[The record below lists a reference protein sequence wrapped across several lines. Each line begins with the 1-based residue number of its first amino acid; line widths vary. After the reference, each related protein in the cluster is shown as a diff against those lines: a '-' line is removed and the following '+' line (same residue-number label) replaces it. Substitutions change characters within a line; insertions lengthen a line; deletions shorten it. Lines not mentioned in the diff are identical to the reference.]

1 LEKSELPDPDS
12 LLTSEP
18 HRTFKISLDE
28 RCKKMRVPLL
38 DLVAQYQ
45 TIRPEIQKAVQEV
58 FESQQFILGP
68 AVTRLEEEIAAYCQ
82 VRHAIGVA
90 SGSDALLLALMA
102 LNVGPGDEVI
112 TTPYTFFATAGSIA
126 RLHAKPVFVDIDPRT
141 YNIDPSRIEGKI
153 TSRTKAIIPVHL
165 YGQCADMDPIL
176 EIAER
181 RHIPLVEDAAQSIGA
196 TYKGRQAGSMGTFGC
211 LSFFPSK
218 NLGGA
223 GDGGMILT
231 QDGHLAEKV
240 KILRVH
246 GSQPKYYHQVIGCNS
261 RLDSLQAVVLSV
273 KLRHLEGWSQKRREN
288 AEFYNKHLAP
298 LGNVVVPQVESHNKS
313 IYNQYVIRVSPRD
326 QLLNYLKE
334 KGIGTE
340 IYYPVPLHLQAC
352 FKYLGY
358 SEGDFPESEKAARET
373 IALPIYPELT
383 MDQKIYV
390 IDQIKRLLL
399 S

>member
-1 LEKSELPDPDS
+1 
-12 LLTSEP
+12 
-18 HRTFKISLDE
+18 
-28 RCKKMRVPLL
+28 MRVPLL
-38 DLVAQYQ
+38 DLMAQHQ
-45 TIRPEIQKAVQEV
+45 TIRSEIQRAVQQV

-68 AVTRLEEEIAAYCQ
+68 TVTKLEDEIATYCQ
-82 VRHAIGVA
+82 VRHAMGVA

-102 LNVGPGDEVI
+102 LGVGPGDEVI
-112 TTPYTFFATAGSIA
+112 TSPYTFFATAGSIA
-126 RLHAKPVFVDIDPRT
+126 RLQAKPVFVDIDPKT
-141 YNIDPSRIEGKI
+141 YNMDPNQIEEKI
-153 TSRTKAIIPVHL
+153 TPRTKAIIPVHL

-176 EIAER
+176 EVADR
-181 RHIPLVEDAAQSIGA
+181 RHLPIIEDAAQSIGA
-196 TYKGRQAGSMGTFGC
+196 TYKGRQAGSMGMFGC

-223 GDGGMILT
+223 GDGGMVLT
-231 QDGHLAEKV
+231 QNGEMAEKI

-246 GSQPKYYHQVIGCNS
+246 GSQPKYYHQMIGCNS
-261 RLDSLQAVVLSV
+261 RLDSLQAAVLSV
-273 KLRHLEGWSQKRREN
+273 KLPHLEEWSRKRREN
-288 AEFYNKHLAP
+288 AEFYNKHLGS
-298 LGNVVVPQVESHNKS
+298 LKGLFLPQVESYNKS
-313 IYNQYVIRVSPRD
+313 IYNQYVIRVSQRD
-326 QLLNYLKE
+326 LLLNYLRE

-358 SEGDFPESEKAARET
+358 SEGDFPEAERAARET

-390 IDQIKRLLL
+390 VDQIKRLLL

>member
-1 LEKSELPDPDS
+1 
-12 LLTSEP
+12 
-18 HRTFKISLDE
+18 
-28 RCKKMRVPLL
+28 MRVPLL
-38 DLVAQYQ
+38 DLVAQYH
-45 TIRPEIQKAVQEV
+45 TIRPDIQKAVQEV

-68 AVTRLEEEIAAYCQ
+68 SVTKLEEEIAAHCQ

-102 LNVGPGDEVI
+102 LGVGPGDEVI

-126 RLHAKPVFVDIDPRT
+126 RLQATPVFVDIDPKT
-141 YNIDPSRIEGKI
+141 YNIDSSLIEGKI
-153 TSRTKAIIPVHL
+153 TPRTKAIIPVHL

-181 RHIPLVEDAAQSIGA
+181 RHIPIVEDAAQSIGA
-196 TYKGRQAGSMGTFGC
+196 TYKGRQAGSMGAFGC

-231 QDGHLAEKV
+231 QDGHLAEKI

-261 RLDSLQAVVLSV
+261 RLDSVQAVVLSV

-288 AEFYNKHLAP
+288 AEFYNKHLGS
-298 LGNVVVPQVESHNKS
+298 LGNVVVPHVESHNKS
-313 IYNQYVIRVSPRD
+313 IYNQYVIRVSQRD

-340 IYYPVPLHLQAC
+340 IYYPVPLHLQGC

-358 SEGDFPESEKAARET
+358 SEGAFPESERAAHET

-390 IDQIKRLLL
+390 VDQIKRLLL

>member
-1 LEKSELPDPDS
+1 
-12 LLTSEP
+12 
-18 HRTFKISLDE
+18 
-28 RCKKMRVPLL
+28 MRVPLL
-38 DLVAQYQ
+38 DLVAQYH
-45 TIRPEIQKAVQEV
+45 TIRPDIQKAVQEV

-68 AVTRLEEEIAAYCQ
+68 SVTKLEEEIAAHCQ

-102 LNVGPGDEVI
+102 LGVGPGDEVI
-112 TTPYTFFATAGSIA
+112 TSPYTFFATAGSIA
-126 RLHAKPVFVDIDPRT
+126 RLQAKPVFVDIDPKT
-141 YNIDPSRIEGKI
+141 YNIDPSLIEGKI
-153 TSRTKAIIPVHL
+153 TPRTKAIIPVHL
-165 YGQCADMDPIL
+165 YGQCAEMDPIL

-181 RHIPLVEDAAQSIGA
+181 RHIPIVEDAAQSIGA
-196 TYKGRQAGSMGTFGC
+196 TYKGRQAGSMGAFGC

-231 QDGHLAEKV
+231 QDGHFAEKI

-288 AEFYNKHLAP
+288 AEFYNKHLGS
-298 LGNVVVPQVESHNKS
+298 LDKVVVPHVESHNKS
-313 IYNQYVIRVSPRD
+313 IYNQYVIRVSQRD

-352 FKYLGY
+352 FKYLGH
-358 SEGDFPESEKAARET
+358 SEGDFPESERAARET

-390 IDQIKRLLL
+390 VDQIKRLLL

>member
-1 LEKSELPDPDS
+1 
-12 LLTSEP
+12 
-18 HRTFKISLDE
+18 
-28 RCKKMRVPLL
+28 MRVPLL

-45 TIRPEIQKAVQEV
+45 TIRPDIQKAVQDV
-58 FESQQFILGP
+58 FETQQFILGP
-68 AVTRLEEEIAAYCQ
+68 AVTKLEEEIAAYCQ
-82 VRHAIGVA
+82 VRHAVGVA

-102 LNVGPGDEVI
+102 LDVGPGDEVI

-126 RLHAKPVFVDIDPRT
+126 RLQAKPVFVDIDPKT
-141 YNIDPSRIEGKI
+141 YNINSSLIEGKI

-181 RHIPLVEDAAQSIGA
+181 RHIPIVEDAAQSIGA
-196 TYKGRQAGSMGTFGC
+196 TYKGRQAGSMGAFGC

-231 QDGHLAEKV
+231 QDGHFAEKI

-273 KLRHLEGWSQKRREN
+273 KLRQLEGWSQKRREN
-288 AEFYNKHLAP
+288 AEFYNKHLGS
-298 LGNVVVPQVESHNKS
+298 LGSVVVPHVESYNKS
-313 IYNQYVIRVSPRD
+313 IYNQYVIRVSQRD

-358 SEGDFPESEKAARET
+358 SEGDFPESERAARET
-373 IALPIYPELT
+373 LALPIYPELA

-390 IDQIKRLLL
+390 VDQIKRLLL